1 MKKSGNGGSTAP
13 FHSRTPGGLN
23 RRVGPP
29 ASMPSGGASTTSSHR
44 RLPTHVPRI
53 QGRGRTARLRPRQRH
68 GPFWSARAGLRTP
81 GLRVPVFRRRMPR
94 R

>member
-13 FHSRTPGGLN
+13 FHSRTPGGLS
-23 RRVGPP
+23 RQVGPP
-29 ASMPSGGASTTSSHR
+29 PSMPSGGASAASGLR
-44 RLPTHVPRI
+44 RLPTRAPRI
-53 QGRGRTARLRPRQRH
+53 RGGGRTARMRPRRRH

-94 R
+94 W